1 MILKKLVSVCL
12 GICCILV
19 SFNTVY
25 ATGKVFS
32 INPDPVTSAM
42 GDAGVALPSTSVN
55 GAVINPSATIGIYRT
70 VASISA
76 TNLTG
81 DILHTYGGIGFLS
94 PIGVFGA
101 SLMYV
106 DYQSIIL
113 LFGR

>member
-1 MILKKLVSVCL
+1 MILKKLLSICL

-19 SFNTVY
+19 SFDTVY

-70 VASISA
+70 VVSLSA
-76 TNLTG
+76 TN
-81 DILHTYGGIGFLS
+81 FLFVSSINITPNS
-94 PIGVFGA
+94 P
-101 SLMYV
+101 Y
-106 DYQSIIL
+106 IL
-113 LFGR
+113 LICKSSNFL